1 MKTFVLTLIF
11 IYPLV
16 LLSNI
21 WTKADGPYDYNSAYS
36 IFSFNNDLYFYSSTD
51 GYVYRNQ
58 SEMEE
63 WLKLDTGFFAD
74 KGIIHYF
81 NQKDN
86 VVITT
91 TQKGVYWSYD
101 YGESWKFSDYK
112 WYGNTFV
119 LPYIAIVN
127 QTIFLQS
134 NNTSL
139 YKLERGSDKFEK
151 IFTDETKTDSIFA
164 DVMITKGNYIFA
176 ADPDQSFDRQPE
188 YGELYISK
196 DKGKTWKLSESMR
209 EYIINLLFHDDV
221 LFAFTKE
228 DRLYKSTD
236 YGETW
241 TTDTSL
247 HIQGREVISY
257 RDLIFACSNQVLV
270 SSDGGENWESIDDGL
285 DWYGCGDI
293 LVNDDKLYYLTT
305 RKKIFSFDYEKK
317 YWVRN
322 TPLTDDED
330 QSFIMEERDTL
341 FSTGGFTINYS
352 TDKGASWQFYSES
365 LYSRYNRLSN
375 IFNRD
380 SIFVVVDD
388 GYTSIFISTDY
399 GKNWK
404 FDNLGI
410 FSTQGW
416 IRNIIIFDN
425 RILLSSNKYGNY
437 ISEDAGLT
445 WKKYENEVL
454 GNEISIQNFI
464 RLNEL
469 DLILYSS
476 EGIYKTYDNGLT
488 WEYEKVNEE
497 VKVNYYTIKDKN
509 FLYTLDRVS
518 KKIYKSTDL
527 GKTWITLNMNIQS
540 NLIWLRVLS
549 YNGFLILLTTTDVFI
564 SSNDGADWEKYEVN
578 LLTPDGK
585 ELYFNNGIVSGEYLI
600 LTSEYGN
607 WRAKL
612 SDFGIE
618 VKSSVETDFGGNYLY
633 TYPPYP
639 NPANSEVKVLFYWD
653 INLPMTTDDIN
664 IYDISGKKINAYDK
678 IRLVKLE
685 SHHGNLIWDCSS
697 VQPGIYLINI
707 KHGTEEKAVKV
718 VVE

>member
-228 DRLYKSTD
+228 DRLYNKMK
-236 YGETW
+236 
-241 TTDTSL
+241 
-247 HIQGREVISY
+247 I
-257 RDLIFACSNQVLV
+257 IFCL
-270 SSDGGENWESIDDGL
+270 W
-285 DWYGCGDI
+285 
-293 LVNDDKLYYLTT
+293 
-305 RKKIFSFDYEKK
+305 RH
-317 YWVRN
+317 
-322 TPLTDDED
+322 
-330 QSFIMEERDTL
+330 
-341 FSTGGFTINYS
+341 
-352 TDKGASWQFYSES
+352 
-365 LYSRYNRLSN
+365 
-375 IFNRD
+375 
-380 SIFVVVDD
+380 
-388 GYTSIFISTDY
+388 
-399 GKNWK
+399 WK
-404 FDNLGI
+404 FLAVD
-410 FSTQGW
+410 F
-416 IRNIIIFDN
+416 
-425 RILLSSNKYGNY
+425 Y
-437 ISEDAGLT
+437 
-445 WKKYENEVL
+445 
-454 GNEISIQNFI
+454 
-464 RLNEL
+464 
-469 DLILYSS
+469 
-476 EGIYKTYDNGLT
+476 
-488 WEYEKVNEE
+488 
-497 VKVNYYTIKDKN
+497 DKN
-509 FLYTLDRVS
+509 KLFLV
-518 KKIYKSTDL
+518 I
-527 GKTWITLNMNIQS
+527 
-540 NLIWLRVLS
+540 
-549 YNGFLILLTTTDVFI
+549 FFI
-564 SSNDGADWEKYEVN
+564 
-578 LLTPDGK
+578 
-585 ELYFNNGIVSGEYLI
+585 
-600 LTSEYGN
+600 
-607 WRAKL
+607 
-612 SDFGIE
+612 
-618 VKSSVETDFGGNYLY
+618 
-633 TYPPYP
+633 
-639 NPANSEVKVLFYWD
+639 
-653 INLPMTTDDIN
+653 
-664 IYDISGKKINAYDK
+664 
-678 IRLVKLE
+678 
-685 SHHGNLIWDCSS
+685 
-697 VQPGIYLINI
+697 
-707 KHGTEEKAVKV
+707 
-718 VVE
+718 